1 MKVEK
6 RVLKQWQLMDDKNV
20 HNSTIK
26 VSFSNKIMFGSARD
40 SDHDG
45 LIRIFIG
52 HLLVIKH

>member
-26 VSFSNKIMFGSARD
+26 VSFSNKIICLGQLMTAIMTG
-40 SDHDG
+40 
-45 LIRIFIG
+45 
-52 HLLVIKH
+52 